1 MQWELDSN
9 RPLGRGG
16 FGRVYEARGPNGE
29 AAAKVIPKAAGGDR
43 EQLVVGGLPIS
54 KNIVPVHHVVETD
67 DSWVLYMPRAEYSLR
82 DRMTQP
88 VPAAEAVQILQDIAR
103 ALSEVSSIV
112 VHRDLKPENILFI
125 DGSWALCDF
134 GIARYVEATTAADTL
149 KESMTAYYAAPEQ
162 WLFER
167 ATPATDV
174 YAFGVIA
181 YELLSGQR
189 PFGGTRDQIREGHL
203 SGVPPLLTGS
213 RKLAWLVSECLLK
226 APEARPSA
234 ANLIN
239 RLAAVGSDASSPA
252 ARALGEAQSALIT
265 ERAAAEAAAAAARTE
280 AQRRA
285 GLFAAAKTGY
295 EAIIADLVEF
305 VTDSAPDTR
314 VAHPNGGIF
323 LSLMTGELRI
333 SALEAALPSPAGDY
347 DIVAAGSVVVA
358 TQGASRG
365 HSLFF
370 ANFDDAHHFGW
381 YEMGFM
387 QGMGADFANEPRAFS
402 AQDGL
407 KVLSSRAFGGG
418 QLGWGM
424 QTLDPGSPDD
434 FIQRWAQWFGLAAQ
448 GKFPRMSSLPD
459 GRIVYPR
466 RQNRW

>member
-1 MQWELDSN
+1 MQWEFDSN

-16 FGRVYEARGPNGE
+16 FGRVYEARGPIGD
-29 AAAKVIPKAAGGDR
+29 AAAKVVPKAAGGDR
-43 EQLVVGGLPIS
+43 EQLVVSGLPVS
-54 KNIVPVHHVVETD
+54 RNIVPVHHVVETD

-88 VPAAEAVQILQDIAR
+88 VPAAEAVQILQDIAQ
-103 ALSEVSSIV
+103 ALSEVSSAV

-181 YELLSGQR
+181 YELMSGQR
-189 PFGGTRDQIREGHL
+189 PFGGTRDQIRAGHL
-203 SGVPPLLTGS
+203 GAVPPLLTGS

-234 ANLIN
+234 ANLAG

-252 ARALGEAQSALIT
+252 ARALGEAQSALLT
-265 ERAAAEAAAAAARTE
+265 ERATAEAAAAAARTE

-285 GLFAAAKTGY
+285 GLVAAANTGY
-295 EAIIADLVEF
+295 EAIVADLVDF
-305 VTDSAPDTR
+305 VTDSAPDTQ
-314 VAHPNGGIF
+314 VSHQNGGVL
-323 LSLMTGELRI
+323 LSLMKGELRV
-333 SALEAALPSPAGDY
+333 STLEAVAPSSGTY
-347 DIVAAGSVVVA
+347 DVVAASSVMVV

-365 HSLFF
+365 HSLFY
-370 ANFDDAHHFGW
+370 ADFDEARHFGW

-387 QGMGADFANEPRAFS
+387 QGMGADFAHEPRALS
-402 AQDGL
+402 GQDGL
-407 KVLSSRAFGGG
+407 EVLSGRAFGGG

-424 QTLDPGSPDD
+424 RPLDPGAPDD

-448 GKFPRMSSLPD
+448 GKFPRVSSLPD
-459 GRIVYPR
+459 GRTVYPR
-466 RQNRW
+466 RQDHW